1 VVPGVWPGQAQD
13 GDALQDLL
21 VAVQERRL
29 LVEEEVPV
37 LAVAETLGP
46 LDPGDVV
53 ELVLMDQDRRPG
65 LLEQAQPAGVVGVQV
80 TLDDV
85 LEVLRPQAE
94 RLQPRL
100 QAHLRRHRLEVNQH
114 VLPFRMADGRR
125 AVCSMLALTHRAAR
139 EP

>member
-37 LAVAETLGP
+37 LAVEETLGP

-65 LLEQAQPAGVVGVQV
+65 LLERAQPAGVVGVQV
-80 TLDDV
+80 ILDDV
-85 LEVLRPQAE
+85 STRPS
-94 RLQPRL
+94 
-100 QAHLRRHRLEVNQH
+100 
-114 VLPFRMADGRR
+114 G
-125 AVCSMLALTHRAAR
+125 
-139 EP
+139 